1 MPASHEPEP
10 SRSQRLDSKGTVFD
24 NRSGEKRCYRIRCA
38 GITKVYPGVVAN
50 DQVSLAIRPGE
61 IHALLGENGAGKS
74 TLMKILYGVTQPDS
88 GHIWFDGQQ
97 HTLKSPA
104 HARRLGIGMVFQH
117 FSLFET
123 LTVVENIALS
133 FYGKAMDKSAAGQLK
148 DLARRI
154 EEISSRYGMPIDPHR
169 HVHSLSTGERQ
180 RVEIIRCLVQD
191 ISLLILDEPTSVL
204 TPQEV
209 SSLFVTLKKLAAEGC
224 SLLFISHKLQEVKA
238 LCDSATV
245 LRHGKIAGTCDPKTT
260 STEDMASMMVGS
272 QTTLGQRYSFSTNK
286 NDDKRL
292 NVTGL
297 TEAALGDFGT
307 PLHNIHFSVKPGE
320 ILGIAGVAGNGQK
333 ELIQLLS
340 GERLATSPDFITLD
354 NQPIGQLT
362 PGKRRRL
369 GMAVVPEERLGRGAV
384 PDMSLSDNGLLT
396 GFLQNL
402 VSGGFLRQRR
412 IHRFANNVISRFR
425 VKAHGNS
432 ADAKSLSGGNL
443 QKFIIGREI
452 LQNPKLLI
460 CASPTWGVD
469 VGAANLIHQSLIDLR
484 DKGTA
489 IVVLSE
495 DLDELFQIS
504 DRIGALCHGKLSTV
518 KPVRETSIN
527 EVGQWMAGVFGHP
540 EKSASAPMAMEP
552 DRQAKEYT
560 P

>member
-1 MPASHEPEP
+1 MPESHESESCRSLRPEESGP
-10 SRSQRLDSKGTVFD
+10 DFTSAFEKKSDKTSR
-24 NRSGEKRCYRIRCA
+24 YRIRCEN
-38 GITKVYPGVVAN
+38 ITKVYPGVVAN
-50 DQVSLAIRPGE
+50 NQVSLAIKPGE

-74 TLMKILYGVTQPDS
+74 TLMKILYGVTQPDL
-88 GHIWFDGQQ
+88 GQIWFDDQPQ
-97 HTLKSPA
+97 TLKSPV

-133 FYGKAMDKSAAGQLK
+133 MERQQARNLK
-148 DLARRI
+148 DLAKRI
-154 EEISSRYGMPIDPHR
+154 EAISIHYGMPIDPHR

-204 TPQEV
+204 TPQEANN
-209 SSLFVTLKKLAAEGC
+209 LFKTLKILASEGC

-238 LCDSATV
+238 LCDKATV
-245 LRHGKIAGTCDPKTT
+245 LRHGKIAGTCDPETT
-260 STEDMASMMVGS
+260 SIEAMASLMVGS
-272 QTTLGQRYSFSTNK
+272 QTTLGKRYRFSHDIAK
-286 NDDKRL
+286 NDCL
-292 NVTGL
+292 AVTGL
-297 TEAALGDFGT
+297 TEAKQVDFGT
-307 PLHNIHFSVKPGE
+307 PLKDIHFSVKPGE

-333 ELIQLLS
+333 ELLQLLS
-340 GERLATSPDFITLD
+340 GERLSASPEFIKLND
-354 NQPIGQLT
+354 HAIGRLT

-369 GMAVVPEERLGRGAV
+369 GVAIVPEERLGRGAV
-384 PDMSLSDNGLLT
+384 PDMSLSENGLLT

-402 VSGGFLRQRR
+402 VSRGFLKHQR
-412 IHRFANNVISRFR
+412 IHEFANDVIRHFR
-425 VKAHGNS
+425 VKAHGNT
-432 ADAKSLSGGNL
+432 AEARSLSGGNL

-469 VGAANLIHQSLIDLR
+469 VGAANLIHQSLINLR
-484 DKGTA
+484 DTGSA

-504 DRIGALCHGKLSTV
+504 DRIGALCHGKLSPV
-518 KPVRETSIN
+518 KPVKETSIN
-527 EVGQWMAGVFGHP
+527 EVGQWMAGVFPPPHDKLP
-540 EKSASAPMAMEP
+540 VQAVPQEKGIQE
-552 DRQAKEYT
+552 KEFT